1 MPFNW
6 VLKNF
11 EGVKDIA
18 LRLQE
23 DIPITLSEIDCLG
36 LRYSDIVM
44 VGIVV
49 YITSFALG
57 IIIPIG
63 FKLLVHFV
71 KMSVLFFNTLF
82 AFGVATEVSTVVGI
96 KNTYRD

>member
-1 MPFNW
+1 MR
-6 VLKNF
+6 NF

-18 LRLQE
+18 VRLQE

-36 LRYSDIVM
+36 LRYTDIV
-44 VGIVV
+44 VAGVVV
-49 YITSFALG
+49 YLVSFALA

-63 FKLLVHFV
+63 FKLSVHFF
-71 KMSVLFFNTLF
+71 KMAVLFFNTLF

-96 KNTYRD
+96 TNTYQD